1 MGISNSEFD
10 DFTKQ
15 LISVMN
21 ASGVTLADQ
30 ATVQTILET
39 TRTLIVVPQGAQPP
53 PTTTGSTPVTTGGPS
68 STTGTPTT
76 GTPTTGTPTTG
87 TPTTGTPTTGTPST
101 PTFCNKYATAKQLT
115 QQQLVA
121 AVIDGVVQILVAPGS
136 VNLKYFNGTQ
146 PAGSLNFL
154 LPTSAAALS
163 NLKLHLVAF
172 FGQMGVLGCDDPTF
186 PRYTGQTLQQIHAPM
201 GITQSDNDAFT
212 AAVLATLMSAGVTS
226 QTDLNA
232 VSSLLTQF
240 LLKSLVAVVLAL
252 PHQALF
258 LDLPRGKLVSS
269 LLLVLQLSLLSSS
282 SLSAASNAEKE
293 KPVTTLPSKYPVIL
307 GIMIT
312 K

>member
-68 STTGTPTT
+68 STTGTPTTGTPTT

-232 VSSLLTQF
+232 VSSLLTSVSPQI
-240 LLKSLVAVVLAL
+240 
-252 PHQALF
+252 
-258 LDLPRGKLVSS
+258 VSS
-269 LLLVLQLSLLSSS
+269 GSSS
-282 SLSAASNAEKE
+282 STTPSPVSGLTTWQIGVIAAVGVAVIIAVVVVIICCIKRGKGETSNYVAF
-293 KPVTTLPSKYPVIL
+293 
-307 GIMIT
+307 
-312 K
+312 